1 MLSMLSEATQSQQVR
16 RGEEKMLSFFSQKK
30 KEDTDTS
37 ANSKKM
43 KTALILLE
51 DIDLVLEDEGFY
63 SAVNTL
69 SQISKRPIV
78 MTVSNKTWFVEG
90 AGTVGEKVLKFLPK
104 TFYMYRYKEEELAS
118 HLQTIAL
125 VEGYHISRS
134 DLKSKVMKRELG
146 VRGAILQLQLYCS
159 SGLTEV
165 DCGLEDEVEGEEDG
179 EGSVDM
185 NWFKH
190 LDLKTRRA
198 GVVSPAVGLASDLA
212 TGWRYDSE
220 AWWDSLP
227 GGRVVPTRLV
237 RYPLTHLD
245 TATASFKRIDPLKN
259 KELFDTEESDG
270 EEDTEKKPEARSQEL
285 EATKA
290 TVSREER
297 AANYKSL
304 SCLSSHLDLV
314 SEWCQEEEHTA
325 PTVLKP
331 FPGGGMSQDLPQ
343 DRCQVED
350 RLAVEAEYSR
360 FLLSRSTETVSR
372 DLLSSS
378 SEMQLLPLDWKEY
391 HRLASECQREPL
403 TYGLM
408 DIVLPDRYF

>member
-16 RGEEKMLSFFSQKK
+16 RGEQKK
-30 KEDTDTS
+30 LSKKQEDTDTN

-51 DIDLVLEDEGFY
+51 DIDLVLDDEGFY
-63 SAVNTL
+63 SAVNNLIQT
-69 SQISKRPIV
+69 SKRPIV
-78 MTVSNKTWFVEG
+78 MTVSNQTWFVEG

-104 TFYMYRYKEEELAS
+104 TFYMHRYKEEELAS

-134 DLKSKVMKRELG
+134 DLKTKVMKRQLG
-146 VRGAILQLQLYCS
+146 VRGAILQLQFYCT

-165 DCGLEDEVEGEEDG
+165 ECGLEDEVKGEEDG

-190 LDLKTRRA
+190 LDLNTRRG

-212 TGWRYDSE
+212 PGCQYDSE

-227 GGRVVPTRLV
+227 GRKVVPTRLA

-245 TATASFKRIDPLKN
+245 TAPASFKRIDPLKN
-259 KELFDTEESDG
+259 KELFDTEESD
-270 EEDTEKKPEARSQEL
+270 EEEGTEKKPEARSNEL

-290 TVSREER
+290 TMSREER

-314 SEWCQEEEHTA
+314 SEWCQEEEPTA

-343 DRCQVED
+343 DRCQLED
-350 RLAVEAEYSR
+350 RLEVEAEYSK
-360 FLLSRSTETVSR
+360 FLVSRSAEIVSR

-378 SEMQLLPLDWKEY
+378 SEMQLLHLDQKEY
-391 HRLASECQREPL
+391 QRLASEWQRETL
-403 TYGLM
+403 NYGLM
-408 DIVLPDRYF
+408 DMVLPDRYF

>member
-16 RGEEKMLSFFSQKK
+16 RGEEKKLLSFFSQKK
-30 KEDTDTS
+30 QEDTDTN

-51 DIDLVLEDEGFY
+51 DVDLVLEDEGFY

-78 MTVSNKTWFVEG
+78 MTVSNETWFVEG
-90 AGTVGEKVLKFLPK
+90 VGTVGEKVLKFLPK

-134 DLKSKVMKRELG
+134 DLKTKVMKRQLG
-146 VRGAILQLQLYCS
+146 VRGAVLQLQFYCS

-165 DCGLEDEVEGEEDG
+165 ECGLEDEVKGEEDG

-190 LDLKTRRA
+190 LDLNTRLA

-212 TGWRYDSE
+212 PGCQYDSE

-227 GGRVVPTRLV
+227 GRKVVPTRLA
-237 RYPLTHLD
+237 RYPLTNLD
-245 TATASFKRIDPLKN
+245 TATALEN

-270 EEDTEKKPEARSQEL
+270 EEGTEKKPEVRSQEL
-285 EATKA
+285 EASKA
-290 TVSREER
+290 TMSREER

-304 SCLSSHLDLV
+304 SSLSSHLDLV
-314 SEWCQEEEHTA
+314 SEWCQEEEPTA
-325 PTVLKP
+325 PTALKP

-343 DRCQVED
+343 DRCQLED
-350 RLAVEAEYSR
+350 RLEVEAEYSK
-360 FLLSRSTETVSR
+360 FLVSRSAETVSR

-378 SEMQLLPLDWKEY
+378 SEMQLLHLDQKEY
-391 HRLASECQREPL
+391 HRLASECQRETL
-403 TYGLM
+403 NYGLM